1 MLLLRNFGVGGPK
14 GIGVS
19 GYGSIG
25 VGLELVLVF
34 VLVLGIKRL
43 KIRLAGLPRELQ
55 AAKCSIG
62 FQPVS
67 HTNRQTSGSSE
78 NAEQARRL
86 FYFKLGDARACG
98 ELGTSNPEP
107 GTRNLQRYNPPAAL
121 TALSLSLIFAP
132 WSVNAADQQDPTARL
147 RDMLRTTILQLRAA
161 QTENATLQ
169 AAQADSTA
177 KIKDLND
184 KLEIITK
191 QSAEDKETADKAI
204 DDLKAQVTDRDNQ
217 IAQLKDALAKW
228 QDGYQ
233 KAADIANA
241 KEAERAKLATQTILL
256 QRKVDDR
263 ETKNAELFRIGNDIL
278 TRYERFG
285 LGTALTSREPFVG
298 ITRVKLENL
307 VQDYQDK
314 LLDQKIRP
322 GQPVG
327 TPAPAKTEQKPA
339 AKPSPTGPPGS
350 QQTAKPTQTRG
361 D

>member
-1 MLLLRNFGVGGPK
+1 MLQIIKITYGQASDDSSSKAFPKKKTITLLPLSTSVQTLLFA
-14 GIGVS
+14 S
-19 GYGSIG
+19 FCES
-25 VGLELVLVF
+25 
-34 VLVLGIKRL
+34 
-43 KIRLAGLPRELQ
+43 
-55 AAKCSIG
+55 CSL
-62 FQPVS
+62 
-67 HTNRQTSGSSE
+67 R
-78 NAEQARRL
+78 
-86 FYFKLGDARACG
+86 
-98 ELGTSNPEP
+98 
-107 GTRNLQRYNPPAAL
+107 LQRLRRAKRDASL
-121 TALSLSLIFAP
+121 TAALSLILVFAP

-184 KLEIITK
+184 KLQAITK

-204 DDLKAQVTDRDNQ
+204 DDLKAQVTDKDSQ
-217 IAQLKDALAKW
+217 IGQLKDALAKW

-241 KEAERAKLATQTILL
+241 KEAERAKLATQMILL

-339 AKPSPTGPPGS
+339 ANASPTGTPGS

>member
-1 MLLLRNFGVGGPK
+1 MKPPAHNIWSGGKAGTLRVLRNNFEIFAIFCVSLLRP
-14 GIGVS
+14 
-19 GYGSIG
+19 
-25 VGLELVLVF
+25 L
-34 VLVLGIKRL
+34 R
-43 KIRLAGLPRELQ
+43 
-55 AAKCSIG
+55 
-62 FQPVS
+62 
-67 HTNRQTSGSSE
+67 
-78 NAEQARRL
+78 
-86 FYFKLGDARACG
+86 
-98 ELGTSNPEP
+98 
-107 GTRNLQRYNPPAAL
+107 LQRLRWAKRDASL
-121 TALSLSLIFAP
+121 TAALSLIVTFGP

-184 KLEIITK
+184 KLETITK
-191 QSAEDKETADKAI
+191 QSAEDRETADKAI
-204 DDLKAQVTDRDNQ
+204 DDLKAQVTDKDSQ

-233 KAADIANA
+233 KAADIATA
-241 KEAERAKLATQTILL
+241 KEADRAKLATQVILL

-322 GQPVG
+322 GQPVE

-339 AKPSPTGPPGS
+339 ANPSPTGTPGAR
-350 QQTAKPTQTRG
+350 QTAKPTQSRG

>member
-1 MLLLRNFGVGGPK
+1 MAPVLRNTFETFAIFCVNLFRTFCRRLLLPASRALLAIASPLAFTAFF
-14 GIGVS
+14 
-19 GYGSIG
+19 
-25 VGLELVLVF
+25 LMFVF
-34 VLVLGIKRL
+34 
-43 KIRLAGLPRELQ
+43 
-55 AAKCSIG
+55 
-62 FQPVS
+62 
-67 HTNRQTSGSSE
+67 TSGSV
-78 NAEQARRL
+78 
-86 FYFKLGDARACG
+86 K
-98 ELGTSNPEP
+98 
-107 GTRNLQRYNPPAAL
+107 
-121 TALSLSLIFAP
+121 
-132 WSVNAADQQDPTARL
+132 AADQQDPTARL

-184 KLEIITK
+184 KLEAITK

-217 IAQLKDALAKW
+217 VAQLKGALAKW

-241 KEAERAKLATQTILL
+241 KEAERAKLATQVILL

-263 ETKNAELFRIGNDIL
+263 ETKNAELFRVGNDIL

-298 ITRVKLENL
+298 ITRIKLENL

-327 TPAPAKTEQKPA
+327 TPTPAKTEQKPSA
-339 AKPSPTGPPGS
+339 EPSPTATPGS
-350 QQTAKPTQTRG
+350 QHTAKPTQTTR

>member
-1 MLLLRNFGVGGPK
+1 MATPTRNRNELYFKCQRSAAGGEE
-14 GIGVS
+14 S
-19 GYGSIG
+19 WAES
-25 VGLELVLVF
+25 
-34 VLVLGIKRL
+34 
-43 KIRLAGLPRELQ
+43 
-55 AAKCSIG
+55 SIG

-67 HTNRQTSGSSE
+67 RSNRRSPGSSW
-78 NAEQARRL
+78 NAEQAGIKRL
-86 FYFKLGDARACG
+86 RIRLAG
-98 ELGTSNPEP
+98 LPEP
-107 GTRNLQRYNPPAAL
+107 ATARNGV
-121 TALSLSLIFAP
+121 FAP
-132 WSVNAADQQDPTARL
+132 WTVNAADQQDPTARL

-169 AAQADSTA
+169 GAQADSTA

-184 KLEIITK
+184 KLGAITK

-241 KEAERAKLATQTILL
+241 KEAERAKLATQAILL

-339 AKPSPTGPPGS
+339 AKPSPTGSPGS
-350 QQTAKPTQTRG
+350 QQTAKPTQTTG